1 MNAQAKGL
9 PEVEEK
15 AFESVVTLTS
25 IENPIGQ
32 QKRIQVLKP
41 YPSIVSSSSCSENGD
56 SNFSTFLSFSLEPH
70 DLLICDVWKMWVIT
84 S

>member
-1 MNAQAKGL
+1 VNAQAKGL

-41 YPSIVSSSSCSENGD
+41 YPSIFVPQAVGK
-56 SNFSTFLSFSLEPH
+56 
-70 DLLICDVWKMWVIT
+70 WR
-84 S
+84 

>member
-1 MNAQAKGL
+1 
-9 PEVEEK
+9 VEEK

-41 YPSIVSSSSCSENGD
+41 YPSIVSSSSCWKMEIV
-56 SNFSTFLSFSLEPH
+56 TFLLFSHFLSN
-70 DLLICDVWKMWVIT
+70 LMIC
-84 S
+84 

>member
-1 MNAQAKGL
+1 VNAQAKGL
-9 PEVEEK
+9 SEVEEK

-41 YPSIVSSSSCSENGD
+41 YPSIFVPQAVGK
-56 SNFSTFLSFSLEPH
+56 
-70 DLLICDVWKMWVIT
+70 WR
-84 S
+84 